1 MATAVKLSEN
11 IISEAKIISKALNR
25 SLAGQ
30 IEHWAR
36 IGKIAEENPD
46 LSYEFIKNILIAEE
60 EAEAG
65 KLKPYRFKSSK
76 NECSSD
82 NNLYQDK

>member
-11 IISEAKIISKALNR
+11 IVSEAKVMSKAFSR

-36 IGKIAEENPD
+36 IGKIAEANPD
-46 LSYEFIKNILIAEE
+46 LTYEFIKDILIAQQEVL
-60 EAEAG
+60 AG
-65 KLKPYRFKSSK
+65 DVTPYIFEK
-76 NECSSD
+76 
-82 NNLYQDK
+82 